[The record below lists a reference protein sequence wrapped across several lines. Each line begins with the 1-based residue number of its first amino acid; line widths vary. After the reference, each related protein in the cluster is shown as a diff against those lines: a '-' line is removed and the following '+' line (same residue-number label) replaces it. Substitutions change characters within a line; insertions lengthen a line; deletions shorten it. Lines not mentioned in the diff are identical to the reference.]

1 MTTNN
6 NPQDNPYL
14 SESVVYPDDPEQ
26 LNIRLTEIYENI
38 STKTNVREIGVYALT
53 DQETGQRYFDPENT
67 LGYKNVLRKVVQIP
81 PLVSGFNSIAHGI
94 SFPTPNTY
102 KMTHLYGVIYDDPIT
117 MYVPLPNNQVFIS
130 VNLTNINLSVPLS
143 SAGFSGTFV
152 LEWTLT

>member
-81 PLVSGFNSIAHGI
+81 LLVSGFNAIPHGI

-102 KMTHLYGVIYDDPIT
+102 KMTHLYGVIYDNPIT
-117 MYVPLPNNQVFIS
+117 TYIPLPNNQVFIS
-130 VNLTNINLSVPLS
+130 VSLTNINITVPLS
-143 SAGFSGTFV
+143 SAGFSGTLV